1 MIEVSARIASLILG
15 AAEARG
21 VAPTDLARRAGFDLA
36 LLQDADATIAI
47 DVEDALWNGAA
58 ELTGD
63 DLFGL
68 HSTALLRPGM
78 LDVLDYVVRTAPTI
92 RESMDRLARYNR
104 LMHSDAVF
112 TVVDHG
118 DRVRIEHAFA
128 TPGRKPSLHASDMT
142 LASLIVVASQLSGRP
157 IAALSVE
164 LPHEKRHAE
173 AYAEVFGTAPHF
185 DRPLGAVELARED
198 IDRPC
203 PTADAALGTVMLRHA
218 ELLLAA
224 LPAPTATFASRVKQL
239 LATKIEGGMLS
250 LAAAAHELRMSE
262 RSLQRKLADENLT
275 FEDLVD
281 ELRQD
286 LARRYLADPKI
297 AIGEVAYLLGYSEPS
312 AFHRAF
318 KRWTGVTPAEARRR
332 AA

>member
-21 VAPTDLARRAGFDLA
+21 VAPTELARRAGFDLA
-36 LLQDADATIAI
+36 LLQDADATMSI

-112 TVVDHG
+112 TVSDQG

-128 TPGRKPSLHASDMT
+128 SPGRRPSLHASDMT
-142 LASLIVVASQLSGRP
+142 IASLIVVARQLSGGP
-157 IAALSVE
+157 LAALSVE
-164 LPHEKRHAE
+164 LPHEKRHVD
-173 AYAEVFGTAPHF
+173 AYAEVFGVAPHF
-185 DRPLGAVELARED
+185 DRPIGAIELARD
-198 IDRPC
+198 DVDRPC
-203 PTADAALGTVMLRHA
+203 PTADAALGQVMLRHA

-224 LPAPTATFASRVKQL
+224 LPAPAATFASRVKQL
-239 LATKIEGGMLS
+239 LATKIDGGMLS
-250 LAAAAHELRMSE
+250 LAAAARELRMSE

-318 KRWTGVTPAEARRR
+318 KRWTGVTPTEARRR